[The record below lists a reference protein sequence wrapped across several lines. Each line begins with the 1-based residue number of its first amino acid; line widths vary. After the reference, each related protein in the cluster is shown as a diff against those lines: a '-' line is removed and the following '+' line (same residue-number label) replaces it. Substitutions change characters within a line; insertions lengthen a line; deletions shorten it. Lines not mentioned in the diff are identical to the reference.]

1 MRKAAVFLL
10 AILLIVLPF
19 HPFLTTFFA
28 HIFSG
33 NELALVFVKAW
44 KEIFIMVISA
54 LVVLYWM
61 FDEKRKPFDT
71 LDYSIILFVCLSL
84 IIGVLF
90 TGDGF
95 PQNIFQLMW
104 GAKYGFLFLILFFF
118 VRKIPIFDTERNDLI
133 NAALFSG
140 SVVIVFG
147 LLQASLLPEDFLV
160 RFGYSPEYGNTTAGE
175 TLSYCH
181 KIENT
186 ITHEEFCRVQSTLSG
201 PNQLGAY
208 TLVLMPFFF
217 YRLFRAKT
225 NLQMV
230 LYSTPLFLGTIVLL
244 LTWSRSA
251 WIGAVVM
258 AAVYFIIQARRSWVA
273 LLYLGIFALGVFAIF
288 FPAINIDQWDDQKFT
303 SLAWAGIA
311 LFALFLLLVANLY
324 HRLFSQIGA
333 FFFPTV
339 LGLLISVRGY
349 FDTFFWNI
357 INRPSSTQGHWERW
371 SDGIA
376 YMVQNPLGLGLGDA
390 GPASARFANPGETG
404 FLPESWYLQVGLE
417 SGFLGLAFFI
427 TILILLGMTLLRA
440 QTEFSRIVFL
450 GLVAVSS
457 AALFL
462 HSWESAV
469 VSFTFWTL
477 AGVALAPQK
486 YKHPLIK
493 KIADKFEKFFSFH
506 HHKS

>member
-181 KIENT
+181 KIETPSRMRSSAECN
-186 ITHEEFCRVQSTLSG
+186 
-201 PNQLGAY
+201 
-208 TLVLMPFFF
+208 
-217 YRLFRAKT
+217 RLFRDRI
-225 NLQMV
+225 NWGRIR
-230 LYSTPLFLGTIVLL
+230 LFLC
-244 LTWSRSA
+244 
-251 WIGAVVM
+251 
-258 AAVYFIIQARRSWVA
+258 
-273 LLYLGIFALGVFAIF
+273 
-288 FPAINIDQWDDQKFT
+288 
-303 SLAWAGIA
+303 
-311 LFALFLLLVANLY
+311 
-324 HRLFSQIGA
+324 LFSFID
-333 FFFPTV
+333 FFGQRRICRWFS
-339 LGLLISVRGY
+339 I
-349 FDTFFWNI
+349 
-357 INRPSSTQGHWERW
+357 RPHSFWER
-371 SDGIA
+371 S
-376 YMVQNPLGLGLGDA
+376 
-390 GPASARFANPGETG
+390 FC
-404 FLPESWYLQVGLE
+404 
-417 SGFLGLAFFI
+417 
-427 TILILLGMTLLRA
+427 
-440 QTEFSRIVFL
+440 FSH
-450 GLVAVSS
+450 GLVR
-457 AALFL
+457 L
-462 HSWESAV
+462 
-469 VSFTFWTL
+469 
-477 AGVALAPQK
+477 G
-486 YKHPLIK
+486 
-493 KIADKFEKFFSFH
+493 
-506 HHKS
+506 

>member
-1 MRKAAVFLL
+1 
-10 AILLIVLPF
+10 
-19 HPFLTTFFA
+19 
-28 HIFSG
+28 
-33 NELALVFVKAW
+33 
-44 KEIFIMVISA
+44 MVISA

-208 TLVLMPFFF
+208 TLVLMPFFLLSTFSGKDESADGSLFDPTLFGNDRFASHMVSFGLDRCCSDGGSLF
-217 YRLFRAKT
+217 Y
-225 NLQMV
+225 
-230 LYSTPLFLGTIVLL
+230 YSSATFLGGT
-244 LTWSRSA
+244 
-251 WIGAVVM
+251 
-258 AAVYFIIQARRSWVA
+258 FIFWE
-273 LLYLGIFALGVFAIF
+273 
-288 FPAINIDQWDDQKFT
+288 
-303 SLAWAGIA
+303 
-311 LFALFLLLVANLY
+311 FL
-324 HRLFSQIGA
+324 
-333 FFFPTV
+333 
-339 LGLLISVRGY
+339 
-349 FDTFFWNI
+349 
-357 INRPSSTQGHWERW
+357 HW
-371 SDGIA
+371 
-376 YMVQNPLGLGLGDA
+376 
-390 GPASARFANPGETG
+390 G
-404 FLPESWYLQVGLE
+404 FLPS
-417 SGFLGLAFFI
+417 FF
-427 TILILLGMTLLRA
+427 R
-440 QTEFSRIVFL
+440 Q
-450 GLVAVSS
+450 
-457 AALFL
+457 
-462 HSWESAV
+462 
-469 VSFTFWTL
+469 
-477 AGVALAPQK
+477 
-486 YKHPLIK
+486 
-493 KIADKFEKFFSFH
+493 
-506 HHKS
+506 